1 MKRKT
6 IRSLTAITLRAGAL
20 VLGIWLLSM
29 GLFTVG
35 TAQYVLR
42 EVREKGQDFA
52 GDAGNIGDLQGIY
65 QLDRQ
70 DDLQNLKAIPGY
82 LDNAMLQCLTYASV
96 DVNSPGV

>member
-82 LDNAMLQCLTYASV
+82 LDNAMLQC
-96 DVNSPGV
+96 